1 MPYYPKSRIIENQTA
16 NPGQF
21 KTADGKDY
29 TGLYYTTFDGKSFTG
44 ANPYALNSVSLTT
57 LPTEEIDTSKTLT
70 LESIAYNNIK
80 PSNIQAQLIDPI
92 PITAIPTE
100 ADYKAGKITRYFARQ
115 RNGTTFKIIEIS
127 QQTYI
132 DLTTNK
138 NGSNYSLWKA
148 ISLFWQISGPLKNER
163 INNITTRAG
172 IIDTNQR
179 IVDQAEKSF
188 IGIKQYL
195 SDLQQF
201 AKVS

>member
-21 KTADGKDY
+21 RTADGKDY
-29 TGLYYTTFDGKSFTG
+29 TGPYYTTFDGKSFTG
-44 ANPYALNSVSLTT
+44 ANPYALNSVSLTSY
-57 LPTEEIDTSKTLT
+57 PTEKTDASFTSTLD
-70 LESIAYNNIK
+70 SIAYNRIK
-80 PSNIQAQLIDPI
+80 PSSIQARLIDPT
-92 PITAIPTE
+92 PFTPSPKPT
-100 ADYKAGKITRYFARQ
+100 DYKAGKITRYLARQ
-115 RNGTTFKIIEIS
+115 RNGTTFKIMEIS
-127 QQTYI
+127 QQTYN
-132 DLTTNK
+132 DLTTNS
-138 NGSNYSLWKA
+138 NGSNFALWKA
-148 ISLFWQISGPLKNER
+148 ISIFWQISGPLRNER

-179 IVDQAEKSF
+179 ILDNAEKNF

>member
-16 NPGQF
+16 NPGEF
-21 KTADGKDY
+21 ILSNGEDY
-29 TGLYYTTFDGKSFTG
+29 TGPYYTTFDGKSFTG
-44 ANPYALNSVSLTT
+44 ANPYALNSVPLTT
-57 LPTEEIDTSKTLT
+57 LPTEEVDNTLT
-70 LESIAYNNIK
+70 LTLNGLAYNNIK
-80 PSNIQAQLIDPI
+80 PSNIKAQLIDPI
-92 PITAIPTE
+92 PITPIPTE

-115 RNGTTFKIIEIS
+115 RNGTTFKIMEIS
-127 QQTYI
+127 QQTYT
-132 DLTTNK
+132 DLTTNS
-138 NGSNYSLWKA
+138 NGVNYALWKA
-148 ISLFWQISGPLKNER
+148 ISIFWQISGPLKNER

-172 IIDTNQR
+172 IINTNQR